1 MVTRKFKTFRATAFR
16 LDAGRDESGN
26 IVATVIELGDTSYT
40 APHSTDTLARKMLRA
55 AGVDCPRGVQV
66 KVEEIAEHTY
76 GVTDEDFLAAA
87 TQLD

>member
-1 MVTRKFKTFRATAFR
+1 
-16 LDAGRDESGN
+16 
-26 IVATVIELGDTSYT
+26 
-40 APHSTDTLARKMLRA
+40 MLRA

>member
-16 LDAGRDESGN
+16 LETSFDESGN
-26 IVATVIELGDTSYT
+26 IVATVNELGACDYT
-40 APHSTDTLARKMLRA
+40 APHSTDTLARKQLRA

>member
-1 MVTRKFKTFRATAFR
+1 MVTRKFKAFRATAFR
-16 LDAGRDESGN
+16 MNATRDESGE
-26 IVATVIELGDTSYT
+26 IIATVNELGSTEYT

-66 KVEEIAEHTY
+66 RVEEIGVHTY
-76 GVTDEDFLAAA
+76 GVTDEDFLASA